1 MKLNPSTTS
10 SNFANGNIYEIY
22 NLNSKKYI
30 FISNF
35 SSIYQYEIETLKLI
49 KKSPLLY
56 FTSSIENI
64 LTFKNRTFATI
75 GSTLHVLDFLV
86 PTTRIKLF
94 NKGISNMLRNK
105 DKLFLFSD
113 IEQKGYLIE
122 AWNLRSIKKF
132 KPKDKITLISETN
145 FLKKNNFFFFYS
157 NEGKIEMR
165 DVDSL
170 KSVYSFSIGLYFDKN
185 NFFLSCI
192 GENLFISFK
201 KGFLYISNLNN
212 EIKTRCY
219 KNKKFTKFT
228 KFIPID
234 GEADMF
240 FFEQKK
246 NLFVKKKK
254 KVKKVFLEG
263 QVGRLKF
270 IELIKENLFLTM
282 GKYDN
287 ALAIYVLDKK
297 KMNFR
302 LLKKRSGEIFPLR
315 RSCNLK
321 FNKNLINIESKF
333 IEILR
338 QKNDKIKIKRGSADI
353 TKIIYNKKKT
363 TKKFLNSENKKVELK
378 EIIVKKDPLN
388 PLKFKLVIF
397 FFRNPRLW
405 LIDINLYENSIKID
419 KPIQNE
425 KNIYNISCLCVN
437 NNFEIIVIGY
447 EDNFIS
453 FFSIKKKKFL
463 FHRKNHNFFDCKYR
477 CKIKFLEFDTLEIFC
492 LSYCTHG
499 ILNLWD
505 LFTLKIQKTLIIKG
519 LDLLK
524 WSKIRD
530 LICTS
535 TLNWKIYL
543 IIPQS
548 FHKVRILS
556 GHFGKIQDFLFF
568 KKDRY
573 LISSS
578 SDKTIRIWDLL
589 ESKYCD
595 KIKFK
600 YAPNTLIK
608 KEEKNTLYISHEN
621 TIELGKWN
629 ISCIKPK
636 ILKNEEKFSF
646 SKNLENKEMN
656 FTFSWDQLASPLKI
670 FSSNNLIENEN
681 DIFRNRIRFSNSNSI
696 KTLRF
701 KYLIFFSKNVKK
713 LFTTIINF
721 AGTLDY
727 EKSIEGAGINNE
739 KFLSG
744 EFLILFAILLEEIIE
759 ICTNRITKP
768 KFLSSLLNLHFLGTI
783 FNFILS
789 KSFIQSKS
797 ILLINLF

>member
-1 MKLNPSTTS
+1 MKLNPTTIS
-10 SNFANGNIYEIY
+10 SNFSTGNVFEIY
-22 NLNSKKYI
+22 NLNSKRYI

-35 SSIYQYEIETLKLI
+35 SSIYQYEIEKLRLI
-49 KKSPLLY
+49 KKSPLLH
-56 FTSSIENI
+56 FTYSIENI
-64 LTFKNRTFATI
+64 LTVKNRTFATI
-75 GSTLHVLDFLV
+75 GGTLHVLDFLI

-105 DKLFLFSD
+105 DKIFLFSD
-113 IEQKGYLIE
+113 IEQKGYSIE
-122 AWNLRSIKKF
+122 AWNLGLIKKF
-132 KPKDKITLISETN
+132 KPKDKIKLISETN

-157 NEGKIEMR
+157 NEGRIEMR
-165 DVDSL
+165 DMDSL
-170 KSVYSFSIGLYFDKN
+170 RSVYSFSIGLYFDKN

-192 GENLFISFK
+192 GENLLISFK
-201 KGFLYISNLNN
+201 KGFLYISNLKN
-212 EIKTRCY
+212 EIKARCF

-234 GEADMF
+234 GKTDIF
-240 FFEQKK
+240 FFEHKK

-263 QVGRLKF
+263 QVGGLKF
-270 IELIKENLFLTM
+270 IESIKENLFLTM

-287 ALAIYVLDKK
+287 ALSIYILDKK
-297 KMNFR
+297 KMNFK
-302 LLKKRSGEIFPLR
+302 LLKRRQGEIFPIR

-321 FNKNLINIESKF
+321 FNKNLIDIESKF
-333 IEILR
+333 IEIFR
-338 QKNDKIKIKRGSADI
+338 QKNNKIKNKRSSAKI
-353 TKIIYNKKKT
+353 TKIIYNKNETAKKY
-363 TKKFLNSENKKVELK
+363 LNAENKKVELK
-378 EIIVKKDPLN
+378 EIIVRKDPLN

-405 LIDINLYENSIKID
+405 LININLYENSIKID

-437 NNFEIIVIGY
+437 NNFEFMVIGY

-453 FFSIKKKKFL
+453 FFDIKQKKFL

-477 CKIKFLEFDTLEIFC
+477 CKIKFLEFDAFEIFC

-505 LFTLKIQKTLIIKG
+505 LFTLKIQNTLIIKG
-519 LDLLK
+519 LDLVK

-548 FHKVRILS
+548 FHKVRVLS
-556 GHFGKIQDFLFF
+556 GHSGKIQDFLFF
-568 KKDRY
+568 KNDRY

-589 ESKYCD
+589 ECKYCD

-608 KEEKNTLYISHEN
+608 KEKKDTLYISHEN
-621 TIELGKWN
+621 TIGLGKWS
-629 ISCIKPK
+629 ISHIKPK
-636 ILKNEEKFSF
+636 LLKNEEKFSF
-646 SKNLENKEMN
+646 SKNLANKEIN
-656 FTFSWDQLASPLKI
+656 FTFYSDEIAPPLKF
-670 FSSNNLIENEN
+670 FSSNNLIENE
-681 DIFRNRIRFSNSNSI
+681 DGIFKNPIHLSNLNSI

-701 KYLIFFSKNVKK
+701 KHLIFFSKNVKK
-713 LFTTIINF
+713 LFTTILNF
-721 AGTLDY
+721 VGILDY
-727 EKSIEGAGINNE
+727 EKSIEGTGIYKG
-739 KFLSG
+739 KFLSE
-744 EFLILFAILLEEIIE
+744 EFLLLFTILFEEIIE
-759 ICTNRITKP
+759 ACINKIMKP
-768 KFLSSLLNLHFLGTI
+768 KFLLSLLNLHFFSTI
-783 FNFILS
+783 FNFTLF
-789 KSFIQSKS
+789 KSFVHSKS